1 MIFVGGLPVSIKN
14 SSRSSSSSSQGSD
27 TLVALLEHPLLVSAS
42 HSFNSMEETKVAL
55 CCGTPPPSKYVY
67 VFQREYATVDPAL
80 VDYVGTDEATTCVG
94 LVIRNCRNR
103 MTSIAHMDNPEIVD
117 IGLCQMLSLVV
128 GHDLDAEFDVHLVG
142 GFDDVSP
149 NHANGSTISEC
160 YTDVDGY
167 SLPLCTKL
175 VDTLQRRREK
185 FHIQTLHVL
194 GHNTKRDSQGN
205 AYPIFHGFLVETCT
219 GSLNPAS
226 FDGTSRCPDEIV
238 RRIRVNSSYQ
248 DTSWNGKLLET
259 YDTQTDRFVI
269 APCRWTVH
277 KLRIVMSLQQ
287 LSDAEILLRCSTSP
301 SAEGPDFV
309 ENLRRQWNYLI
320 KHPDWTETFPR
331 KQPRVFQ
338 RAADGGWRR
347 C

>member
-1 MIFVGGLPVSIKN
+1 MIFVGGLPFSTNN
-14 SSRSSSSSSQGSD
+14 SSWSSSSSQGSD
-27 TLVALLEHPLLVSAS
+27 ILVALLEHPVLVSAS
-42 HSFNSMEETKVAL
+42 HSFKSMEETKVSVSSE
-55 CCGTPPPSKYVY
+55 TPSPSKYVY

-94 LVIRNCRNR
+94 LVIRNRRNR

-128 GHDLDAEFDVHLVG
+128 DHDLDAELDVYLIG
-142 GFDDVSP
+142 GFDDASP
-149 NHANGSTISEC
+149 NVRPKIPYFVLNFP
-160 YTDVDGY
+160 D
-167 SLPLCTKL
+167 TKL
-175 VDTLQRRREK
+175 VDTLQRRQEK
-185 FHIQTLHVL
+185 FHVQTLHVL

-219 GSLNPAS
+219 GSLSPAS

-238 RRIRVNSSYQ
+238 RRIRVTSSYQ

-269 APCRWTVH
+269 APCHWTVR
-277 KLRIVMSLQQ
+277 KFYIVMSLQQ
-287 LSDAEILLRCSTSP
+287 LSDEEILRRCSTSP

-320 KHPDWTETFPR
+320 KHPDWRETFPW

>member
-1 MIFVGGLPVSIKN
+1 MIFVGGLPFSTNN
-14 SSRSSSSSSQGSD
+14 SSWSSSSSQGSD
-27 TLVALLEHPLLVSAS
+27 ILVALLEHPVLVSAS
-42 HSFNSMEETKVAL
+42 HSFKSMEETKVSVSSE
-55 CCGTPPPSKYVY
+55 TPSPSKYVY

-94 LVIRNCRNR
+94 LVIRNRRNR

-128 GHDLDAEFDVHLVG
+128 DHDLDAELD
-142 GFDDVSP
+142 
-149 NHANGSTISEC
+149 HANVTTISEC
-160 YTDVDGY
+160 YSDMDGY
-167 SLPLCTKL
+167 SLPLCRKL
-175 VDTLQRRREK
+175 VDTLQRRQEK
-185 FHIQTLHVL
+185 FHVQTLHVL

-219 GSLNPAS
+219 GSLSPAS
-226 FDGTSRCPDEIV
+226 FDGTSRCPDEMV
-238 RRIRVNSSYQ
+238 RRIRVTSSYE

-269 APCRWTVH
+269 APCRWTVR
-277 KLRIVMSLQQ
+277 KLHIVMSLQQ
-287 LSDAEILLRCSTSP
+287 LSDEEILRRCSTSP

-320 KHPDWTETFPR
+320 KRPDWRETFPW

>member
-1 MIFVGGLPVSIKN
+1 MIFVGGLPFSTNN
-14 SSRSSSSSSQGSD
+14 SSWSSSSSQGSD
-27 TLVALLEHPLLVSAS
+27 ILVALLEHPVLVSAS
-42 HSFNSMEETKVAL
+42 HSFKSMEETKVSVSSE
-55 CCGTPPPSKYVY
+55 TPSPSKYVY

-94 LVIRNCRNR
+94 LVIRNRRNR

-128 GHDLDAEFDVHLVG
+128 DHDLDAELDVYLIG
-142 GFDDVSP
+142 GFDDASP
-149 NHANGSTISEC
+149 NHANGTTISEC
-160 YTDVDGY
+160 YSDMDGY
-167 SLPLCTKL
+167 SLPLCRKL
-175 VDTLQRRREK
+175 VDTLQRRQEK
-185 FHIQTLHVL
+185 FHVQTLHVL

-219 GSLNPAS
+219 GSLSPAS

-238 RRIRVNSSYQ
+238 RRIRVTSSYQ

-269 APCRWTVH
+269 APCHWTVR
-277 KLRIVMSLQQ
+277 KFYIVMSLQQ
-287 LSDAEILLRCSTSP
+287 LSDEEILRRCSTSP

-320 KHPDWTETFPR
+320 KHPDWRETFPW

>member
-1 MIFVGGLPVSIKN
+1 MIFVGGLPFSTNN
-14 SSRSSSSSSQGSD
+14 SSWSSSSSQGSD
-27 TLVALLEHPLLVSAS
+27 ILVALLEHPVLVSAS
-42 HSFNSMEETKVAL
+42 HSFKSMEETKVSVSSE
-55 CCGTPPPSKYVY
+55 TPSPSKYVY

-94 LVIRNCRNR
+94 LVIRNRRNR

-128 GHDLDAEFDVHLVG
+128 DHDLDAELDV
-142 GFDDVSP
+142 FS
-149 NHANGSTISEC
+149 S
-160 YTDVDGY
+160 
-167 SLPLCTKL
+167 
-175 VDTLQRRREK
+175 EK
-185 FHIQTLHVL
+185 FHVQTLHVL

-205 AYPIFHGFLVETCT
+205 AYPIFHGFLVKTCT
-219 GSLNPAS
+219 GSLSPAS
-226 FDGTSRCPDEIV
+226 FDGTSRCPDEMV
-238 RRIRVNSSYQ
+238 RRIRVTSSYE

-269 APCRWTVH
+269 APCRWTVR
-277 KLRIVMSLQQ
+277 KLHIVMSLQQ
-287 LSDAEILLRCSTSP
+287 LSDEEILRRCSTSP

-320 KHPDWTETFPR
+320 KRPDWRETFPW